1 MRVDVRQAKV
11 AEESSGFSRPVN
23 IGRIAEHRIAAVMA
37 TADAEGLTAGGK
49 AKRISGRVQPKLHE
63 AAVRRSGLQGNELL
77 EYALA
82 KVALEDDFAAKL
94 FELEG
99 SVSRDLDLE
108 F

>member
-1 MRVDVRQAKV
+1 MTEAKAAQGSKAMRPHAASV
-11 AEESSGFSRPVN
+11 
-23 IGRIAEHRIAAVMA
+23 GRVTLRRIEAVMA
-37 TADAEGLTAGGK
+37 TADAEGLTIGGK

-63 AAVRRSGLQGNELL
+63 AAVQRSGLQGNELL

-94 FELEG
+94 FALEG
-99 SVSRDLDLE
+99 KVSRDVDLE

>member
-1 MRVDVRQAKV
+1 MTEAKV
-11 AEESSGFSRPVN
+11 SEESRRRDYRAFN
-23 IGRIAEHRIAAVMA
+23 AGRIVERRIEAVMA
-37 TADAEGLTAGGK
+37 TAGAEGLTIGGK

-63 AAVRRSGLQGNELL
+63 AAVQRSGLQGNELL

-82 KVALEDDFAAKL
+82 KVALEDDFAARL

-99 SVSRDLDLE
+99 SVSRDIDLE

>member
-1 MRVDVRQAKV
+1 MAEAKV
-11 AEESSGFSRPVN
+11 SEESQAWRPRTASA
-23 IGRIAEHRIAAVMA
+23 GRTTLRRIEAVMA
-37 TADAEGLTAGGK
+37 TAGAEGLTTGTK

-63 AAVRRSGLQGNELL
+63 AAVRRSGLEGNELL

-99 SVSRDLDLE
+99 SVSRDIDLE

>member
-1 MRVDVRQAKV
+1 MKAMAQAKV
-11 AEESSGFSRPVN
+11 SEESTGWQPRAAN
-23 IGRIAEHRIAAVMA
+23 AGRIVERRIAAVMA

-49 AKRISGRVQPKLHE
+49 AKRISGRVQPKLH
-63 AAVRRSGLQGNELL
+63 AAAAQRSGLQGNELL

-82 KVALEDDFAAKL
+82 KVALEDDFAARL

-99 SVSRDLDLE
+99 KVSRDIDLE